1 MDGVC
6 ENCKCECECTFVSF
20 LYHRLSSVDF
30 QISGNSD
37 IFENTL
43 SGVHDR
49 KSLVSLSIL
58 VRKVGNFL
66 MRIYVYSFLQD
77 GGWRNGG
84 TFTAPELYVS
94 ISDMYFFVSCWL
106 VYLRLQNKFMSYFRF
121 FLLWYFSFEST
132 KIHDLIP
139 SEIFTLNLNCALA
152 TRIHTLF
159 IPLVQT
165 FPFCSFIKTKGK
177 TNFIITNKKRKS
189 WSKTVVRLR

>member
-43 SGVHDR
+43 SSVHD
-49 KSLVSLSIL
+49 LVSLSIL

-66 MRIYVYSFLQD
+66 MRIYVYSILQD
-77 GGWRNGG
+77 RGWRNGG

-94 ISDMYFFVSCWL
+94 ISDMYFLFL
-106 VYLRLQNKFMSYFRF
+106 VG
-121 FLLWYFSFEST
+121 
-132 KIHDLIP
+132 
-139 SEIFTLNLNCALA
+139 
-152 TRIHTLF
+152 LF
-159 IPLVQT
+159 IFDCKINLCLIFGSFFSLV
-165 FPFCSFIKTKGK
+165 FFF
-177 TNFIITNKKRKS
+177 
-189 WSKTVVRLR
+189 

>member
-49 KSLVSLSIL
+49 KSLVSLTIL

-66 MRIYVYSFLQD
+66 MRIYVYSILQD
-77 GGWRNGG
+77 GGWRMGDEG
-84 TFTAPELYVS
+84 MEVH
-94 ISDMYFFVSCWL
+94 
-106 VYLRLQNKFMSYFRF
+106 LQPLNFMFRF
-121 FLLWYFSFEST
+121 WLCIFCFLLACLSST
-132 KIHDLIP
+132 AK
-139 SEIFTLNLNCALA
+139 
-152 TRIHTLF
+152 
-159 IPLVQT
+159 
-165 FPFCSFIKTKGK
+165 
-177 TNFIITNKKRKS
+177 
-189 WSKTVVRLR
+189 

>member
-6 ENCKCECECTFVSF
+6 ENCKSECECTFVPF

-43 SGVHDR
+43 SSVHDR

-66 MRIYVYSFLQD
+66 MRIYVYSILQD
-77 GGWRNGG
+77 GGGRNGG

-94 ISDMYFFVSCWL
+94 ISDMYFLFL
-106 VYLRLQNKFMSYFRF
+106 VGLFIFDCKINLCLIFGFLF
-121 FLLWYFSFEST
+121 FGIFLLNQQKYM
-132 KIHDLIP
+132 I
-139 SEIFTLNLNCALA
+139 
-152 TRIHTLF
+152 
-159 IPLVQT
+159 
-165 FPFCSFIKTKGK
+165 
-177 TNFIITNKKRKS
+177 
-189 WSKTVVRLR
+189 